1 MSKDQKILQMT
12 KSFLAGLTRP
22 ELQTW
27 LAQNGESAFR
37 GKQIADW
44 LYGKLIL
51 APEEMKN
58 IPAALREKLA
68 ADFYAPSCRIAERVE
83 SPRDGVVK
91 LRLELHDGESVE
103 IVVIPAEDRVT
114 LCLSTQVG
122 CPVGCRFCASG
133 VNGLVRN
140 LHAGEILEEFLLGCA
155 EAGRKCDNIV
165 FMGIG
170 EGLMN
175 STELFKALEI
185 LTSPEYF
192 AMSPRRIT
200 VSTSGFV
207 PGMLKLADLEKE
219 YTLAISLHAPDDE
232 TRSRII
238 PDKMRY
244 PISEILK
251 AADVYRER
259 SGRLYTLEYT
269 LLAGINDSPEQ
280 AEALGNLA
288 RRHRAK
294 INLIPYNETDSLFR
308 RPAREAIELFEKTAA
323 ATGAT
328 VTRRVERGAKSA
340 AACGQLRVKA
350 EEKRRSQK

>member
-1 MSKDQKILQMT
+1 MSKN
-12 KSFLAGLTRP
+12 FLAGSTIE
-22 ELQTW
+22 ELAAY
-27 LAQNGESAFR
+27 LKNRGEAAFR
-37 GKQIADW
+37 AKQITGW
-44 LYGKLIL
+44 LYDKIIL
-51 APEEMKN
+51 DPEEMKN
-58 IPAALREKLA
+58 LPASLKTALKE
-68 ADFYAPSCRIAERVE
+68 DFFAPSCRIAERAE

-103 IVVIPAEDRVT
+103 LVVIPSEERVT

-133 VNGLVRN
+133 VNGLTRN
-140 LHAGEILEEFLLGCA
+140 LKAGEMLEEFIIGCQ

-170 EGLMN
+170 EGLAN
-175 STELFKALEI
+175 SEELFKVLDT
-185 LTSPEYF
+185 LTRPDGF
-192 AMSPRRIT
+192 GMSPRRIT

-207 PGMLKLADLEKE
+207 PGMLKFAELGKE
-219 YTLAISLHAPDDE
+219 YTLAISLHAPDDK
-232 TRSRII
+232 TRSEII

-244 PISEILK
+244 PISEILD
-251 AADVYRER
+251 AADLCRDR

-280 AEALGNLA
+280 AEALGKLA
-288 RRHRAK
+288 KSHHAK
-294 INLIPYNETDSLFR
+294 INLIPYNATDSEFR
-308 RPAREAIELFEKTAA
+308 RPSREAIELFEKTAA

-350 EEKRRSQK
+350 EEKRKQLSK

>member
-1 MSKDQKILQMT
+1 MSKN
-12 KSFLAGLTRP
+12 FLAGSSLE
-22 ELQTW
+22 ELAAY
-27 LAQNGESAFR
+27 LKERGESAFR
-37 GKQIADW
+37 AKQISGW
-44 LYGKLIL
+44 LYDKLVL
-51 APEEMKN
+51 DPDEMKN
-58 IPAALREKLA
+58 LPASLKAALKE
-68 ADFYAPSCRIAERVE
+68 DFFAPSCRIAERVE

-103 IVVIPAEDRVT
+103 LVVIPSEERVT

-133 VNGLVRN
+133 VNGLTRN
-140 LHAGEILEEFLLGCA
+140 LKAGEMLEEFIIGCQ

-170 EGLMN
+170 EGLAN
-175 STELFKALEI
+175 CEELFKVLDT
-185 LTSPEYF
+185 LTRPDGF
-192 AMSPRRIT
+192 GMSPRRIT

-207 PGMLKLADLEKE
+207 PGMLKFADLGKE

-232 TRSRII
+232 TRAKII

-244 PISEILK
+244 PIAEILD
-251 AADVYRER
+251 AADVYRDR
-259 SGRLYTLEYT
+259 NGRLYTLEYT
-269 LLAGINDSPEQ
+269 LLAGINDSPAQ
-280 AEALGNLA
+280 AEALGKLA
-288 RRHRAK
+288 KSHRAK
-294 INLIPYNETDSLFR
+294 INLIPYNATDSEFR

-350 EEKRRSQK
+350 EEKRKQHSK

>member
-1 MSKDQKILQMT
+1 MMT
-12 KSFLAGLTRP
+12 KKFLAGISAG
-22 ELQTW
+22 ELKDW
-27 LAQNGESAFR
+27 LIGQGESAFR
-37 GKQIADW
+37 AKQVTGW
-44 LYGKLIL
+44 LYDKLVL
-51 APEEMKN
+51 DPSQMKN
-58 IPAALREKLA
+58 IPAKLQQLLA
-68 ADFYAPSCRIAERVE
+68 ENFFAPSCTIAERVE

-91 LRLELHDGESVE
+91 LRLELHDKESVE
-103 IVVIPAEDRVT
+103 LVVIPADERVT

-140 LHAGEILEEFLLGCA
+140 LTAGEMLEEFLIGCA

-170 EGLMN
+170 EGLVN
-175 STELFKALEI
+175 TAELFKVLDV
-185 LTSPEYF
+185 LTSPEGY

-207 PGMLKLADLEKE
+207 PGMLKFAELGKE
-219 YTLAISLHAPDDE
+219 FTLAISLHAPDDM
-232 TRSRII
+232 TRAKII

-244 PISEILK
+244 PISEILD
-251 AADVYRER
+251 AADIYRER

-269 LLAGINDSPEQ
+269 LLAGINDSQAQ

-294 INLIPYNETDSLFR
+294 INLIPYNETDSLFK
-308 RPAREAIELFEKTAA
+308 RPSREAIELFEKTAA

-350 EEKRRSQK
+350 EEKKSREQK